1 MERSEKDVY
10 VSDAST
16 AVKWFVSE
24 PDSDKSR
31 MLKEAYA
38 KGTIDLV
45 APRLLE
51 YETLNALRFHPI
63 VKLTGEQIVSALTM
77 LRQLEIMIEPSMT
90 AWQKAVGMALS
101 LEISIYDAV
110 YLGLA
115 EAFGARLVTSD
126 RRLMEK
132 LSETERRNLVLLKE
146 LRL

>member
-1 MERSEKDVY
+1 
-10 VSDAST
+10 
-16 AVKWFVSE
+16 
-24 PDSDKSR
+24 
-31 MLKEAYA
+31 
-38 KGTIDLV
+38 
-45 APRLLE
+45 
-51 YETLNALRFHPI
+51 LNALRFHPI

-90 AWQKAVGMALS
+90 AWQRAVGMALS

-126 RRLMEK
+126 RRLSEK
-132 LSETERRNLVLLKE
+132 LSGTNRRHLVLLKE